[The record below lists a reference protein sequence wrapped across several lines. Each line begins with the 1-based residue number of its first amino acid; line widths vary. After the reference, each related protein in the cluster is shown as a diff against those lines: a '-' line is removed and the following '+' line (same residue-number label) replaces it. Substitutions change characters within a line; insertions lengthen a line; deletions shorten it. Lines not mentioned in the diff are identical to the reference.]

1 MSVLIVG
8 MGGASN
14 SIHSEESDEYVS
26 EGNFKDF
33 DTFFD
38 KENSFVN
45 LN

>member
-8 MGGASN
+8 MGRASN
-14 SIHSEESDEYVS
+14 SVHREEGDEYVS
-26 EGNFKDF
+26 KGDFKDF